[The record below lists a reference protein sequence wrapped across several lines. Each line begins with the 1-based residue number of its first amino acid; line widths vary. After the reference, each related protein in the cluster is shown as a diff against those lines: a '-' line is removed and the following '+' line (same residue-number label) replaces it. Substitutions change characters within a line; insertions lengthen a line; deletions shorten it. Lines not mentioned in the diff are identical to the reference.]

1 MPLGAGARRRNI
13 TGTETIPCTRSLL
26 QLLNTNGQLPFAK
39 SQTVYIHGKG
49 LADQI
54 TPSAAWKHGLCHC
67 CGGAVQLT
75 VHLPYRMSP
84 PWPVLCL
91 MSYDKATSQ
100 GPLIV
105 LTLPGVLEAT
115 MLLTSDKSKT
125 QTIL

>member
-1 MPLGAGARRRNI
+1 M
-13 TGTETIPCTRSLL
+13 
-26 QLLNTNGQLPFAK
+26 
-39 SQTVYIHGKG
+39 
-49 LADQI
+49 ADQI

-75 VHLPYRMSP
+75 VHLPCRMPP

-100 GPLIV
+100 GPLIA

-115 MLLTSDKSKT
+115 MLGYAVDLRQIQDSNYSLSLSKEIVRSHSVSN
-125 QTIL
+125 Q